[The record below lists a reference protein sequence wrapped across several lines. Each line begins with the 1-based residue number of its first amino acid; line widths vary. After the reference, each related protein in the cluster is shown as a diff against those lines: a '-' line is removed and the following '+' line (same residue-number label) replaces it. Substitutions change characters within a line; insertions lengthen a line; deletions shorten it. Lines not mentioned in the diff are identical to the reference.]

1 MKLVTFLA
9 AALIGSS
16 ALAAPQQQTP
26 IAGSSIPQFVQPLP
40 LLSVQPGGTLNTVAT
55 FPPLGTATSFTSPL
69 EIRICE
75 FRSQVLPLPMPAT
88 WTWGYVAGTSCPTPT
103 TARDTYLGPVL
114 VNLRG
119 TPTTIRYTNA
129 LPTVNFTNL
138 LAYRLS
144 TDQTLHWADPLGA
157 AGNPP
162 ESNFCH
168 MQTVNTADPAM
179 TPAPYIGIPPF
190 HSPCSLNFGEDPAN
204 PGTFLSGASAKGIP
218 ATPHLHGG
226 EVPPALD
233 GGPNTWFTSFNGDG
247 TVEKGH
253 DYYTAPSYLVS
264 TAANQAV
271 YSYPNRQGEA

>member
-157 AGNPP
+157 AGNLPVRRQRQGHP
-162 ESNFCH
+162 GH
-168 MQTVNTADPAM
+168 
-179 TPAPYIGIPPF
+179 PAPARRRG
-190 HSPCSLNFGEDPAN
+190 PA
-204 PGTFLSGASAKGIP
+204 GARRRPEHLVHELQRRRDGREGARL
-218 ATPHLHGG
+218 LHGPELSRQHRG
-226 EVPPALD
+226 EPGGLQLPEPP
-233 GGPNTWFTSFNGDG
+233 GRG
-247 TVEKGH
+247 
-253 DYYTAPSYLVS
+253 
-264 TAANQAV
+264 
-271 YSYPNRQGEA
+271 